1 MHGAAVAPTPRGSP
15 SDGETEVRH
24 QDGRDDEVRDAHDDR
39 DDHARG
45 LVLDVVQRP
54 GDDRTDED
62 HPQPHQEPHA
72 HSGESRPGRQV
83 HRPVARDHRQKDED
97 DDDRADDGQRD
108 DGVPVPE
115 YTGLAS
121 SLAHE
126 SLQAIYPAA

>member
-1 MHGAAVAPTPRGSP
+1 MAPTPRGSP
-15 SDGETEVRH
+15 SDGKAEVRH
-24 QDGRDDEVRDAHDDR
+24 QDGRDGEVPDAHDDR
-39 DDHARG
+39 DDHASS

-54 GDDRTDED
+54 GDDGADEN
-62 HPQPHQEPHA
+62 HPQAHQEPHA
-72 HSGESRPGRQV
+72 DGGEGRPGRQV
-83 HRPVARDHRQKDED
+83 HRPVTRDHRQKDED

-115 YTGLAS
+115 HSGLESAS